1 MTLKKNILQVLQST
15 DPLDSPDFNTI
26 DYINQLFPTEQSLS
40 NIDDVITKMET
51 EVTSIDDHIRSVVRS
66 QSNTGQ
72 DGLAALHEA
81 QKVVVQLFSQIVEI
95 KTRAERTEDMV
106 NCCIFVIGNRIFF
119 LFKNTFIASG

>member
-1 MTLKKNILQVLQST
+1 MLQST

-72 DGLAALHEA
+72 DGLAALQEA
-81 QKVVVQLFSQIVEI
+81 QKVIVQLFSQIVEI

-106 NCCIFVIGNRIFF
+106 NEYTLINVLFLIGWMFR
-119 LFKNTFIASG
+119 LEK